1 MTRKRC
7 QEPFSTPP
15 TKRSWWN
22 YLKQCDLRGFPA
34 RESVGSY
41 SEQNNPEF
49 GEKETMRYILTIL
62 VIVGFWFQ
70 SALGSEEYIVPP
82 YQISIAADA
91 VKPFGEVIVHIDT
104 NKDQTKPKIVS
115 IRLRIHG
122 KWLSVPEKAFADLDT
137 PLLSAAEIRT
147 EVGYDESPWLYI
159 YFELA
164 YRDQSG
170 KWNPKKEHI
179 AYHREKF

>member
-1 MTRKRC
+1 MRC
-7 QEPFSTPP
+7 IP
-15 TKRSWWN
+15 
-22 YLKQCDLRGFPA
+22 
-34 RESVGSY
+34 
-41 SEQNNPEF
+41 
-49 GEKETMRYILTIL
+49 TIL

-70 SALGSEEYIVPP
+70 SAVGSEEYIVPP

-91 VKPFGEVIVHIDT
+91 GKPFGEVIVHIDT
-104 NKDQTKPKIVS
+104 NKDQRKPKIVS

-122 KWLSVPEKAFADLDT
+122 KWLSVPEKAFADLDA

-170 KWNPKKEHI
+170 KWNPKKVHI
-179 AYHREKF
+179 AYHREKFEHRAITTPLSNGSSKWEKKDL